1 MRYGY
6 VKTAAVSPDLK
17 VADVMG
23 NAKKIV
29 EAAEKACED
38 GVKLLVLPELSIC
51 GCTCGDLLF
60 QDTLLK
66 GCEKALG
73 VIADKTADMD
83 MVIIAGLPVKRAGA
97 LFNCGAVLYNGD
109 VLGIVPRTYTEGP
122 GEDGG
127 PRYFDPAPIGNDL
140 IDLEFQKDVLFGTDV
155 LFRMEDMS
163 EFCFAVEVGGDICA
177 PIPPSAMHAK
187 AGAAIIANLAAS
199 CEAAGK
205 AGKRKSSVKEL
216 SGRLMCGYVY
226 AGAGSGES
234 TTDMVFAG
242 HDIIAENGCI
252 LSESKPF
259 GKGWAVSEIDTQSI
273 AFERRHSGIFPPYDD
288 MDYDIVTF
296 NMEVSDTELTRT
308 YPAYPF
314 IPEGDE
320 KEKVCAEILEI
331 QARALAKRMA
341 HTGSAKAV
349 LGISG
354 GLDSSLALIASV
366 RAMEILG
373 KPASQVLAVTMP
385 CFGTTDRTKSNA
397 QILSEGLGAEFR
409 TVDISETVEAHLKS
423 IGHDMEDHSV
433 TFENAQ
439 ARARTYALMDIANKV
454 NGLVVGTGDLSE
466 LALGW
471 ATYNGD
477 HMSMYGVNGSVPK
490 TLIRHILSV
499 YAANAADAGVAG
511 ALKDI
516 LDTPVSPELLPSKDG
531 EIVQKTEDLVGPYE
545 LHDFILYNAIGK
557 GFGPEKIFMLMK
569 ETFCGKYD
577 NETLLK
583 WLKNFYRRFFSQQ
596 FKRSCMPDGPQA
608 SVISLSP
615 RGGLRMPS
623 DAVSALWMDEID
635 KLS

>member
-205 AGKRKSSVKEL
+205 AGKRVCGL
-216 SGRLMCGYVY
+216 GLLGGRGRV
-226 AGAGSGES
+226 APVHADGAQDKNER
-234 TTDMVFAG
+234 D
-242 HDIIAENGCI
+242 
-252 LSESKPF
+252 
-259 GKGWAVSEIDTQSI
+259 
-273 AFERRHSGIFPPYDD
+273 ERRQSGAKAGEQASAGEAGGHVAGEAGQGDHDGVGYLRRDVLYVAAARACAGED
-288 MDYDIVTF
+288 GGVGNGRGVVAEDAARQGGGERDHQ
-296 NMEVSDTELTRT
+296 ELG
-308 YPAYPF
+308 
-314 IPEGDE
+314 IKGLGNGHHDGDE
-320 KEKVCAEILEI
+320 DAEG
-331 QARALAKRMA
+331 APGRAGR
-341 HTGSAKAV
+341 
-349 LGISG
+349 
-354 GLDSSLALIASV
+354 
-366 RAMEILG
+366 
-373 KPASQVLAVTMP
+373 
-385 CFGTTDRTKSNA
+385 
-397 QILSEGLGAEFR
+397 
-409 TVDISETVEAHLKS
+409 EA
-423 IGHDMEDHSV
+423 
-433 TFENAQ
+433 
-439 ARARTYALMDIANKV
+439 
-454 NGLVVGTGDLSE
+454 
-466 LALGW
+466 
-471 ATYNGD
+471 
-477 HMSMYGVNGSVPK
+477 
-490 TLIRHILSV
+490 
-499 YAANAADAGVAG
+499 
-511 ALKDI
+511 
-516 LDTPVSPELLPSKDG
+516 
-531 EIVQKTEDLVGPYE
+531 
-545 LHDFILYNAIGK
+545 
-557 GFGPEKIFMLMK
+557 
-569 ETFCGKYD
+569 
-577 NETLLK
+577 
-583 WLKNFYRRFFSQQ
+583 
-596 FKRSCMPDGPQA
+596 
-608 SVISLSP
+608 
-615 RGGLRMPS
+615 
-623 DAVSALWMDEID
+623 
-635 KLS
+635 